1 MKKFDSTKIL
11 IGYVTTFDPRPE
23 FLPFELMTTIPKWR
37 LRASLL
43 WIAALWVTWDWLEM
57 GIRGVL
63 DNVVFITV
71 IFMTVLYFLV
81 ESYVFSQE
89 GSS

>member
-11 IGYVTTFDPRPE
+11 IGYTTTLDARPE
-23 FLPFELMTTIPKWR
+23 FLPFELMATIPRWR

-43 WIAALWVTWDWLEM
+43 WLAALWVTWDWVEM

-63 DNVVFITV
+63 DNVVFITAV
-71 IFMTVLYFLV
+71 ILIIIYYLV
-81 ESYVFSQE
+81 ESYVFS
-89 GSS
+89 